1 VGYLFKPR
9 KKRADGTYWESRT
22 WWCGYRIPGK
32 TVYRNTNLEIKS
44 KAKRQLS
51 VWEGNRKLG
60 NPQTDRT
67 TIDELCVDYL
77 TDYRVN
83 HRRTV
88 DQAGTYVERIKEQFS
103 GRRAA
108 TMTAADVK
116 DWCLE
121 LEQNGL
127 GTATINRHLSA
138 LIRMFNL
145 GAESGKVAQV
155 PVIKKRRE
163 ANVRKGFMG
172 DVEHLAIL
180 AQVPFWCQVVC
191 ETAFTY
197 GWRRGEIQ
205 GLQRNQLDFP
215 ARTIRLDPGETKN
228 EEGRVVALTESLYE
242 KYLALEMETR
252 ALEATTGLKISAV
265 FHRRNGK
272 PIKDFRSLWNEACKR
287 AGVAGRLFHD
297 YRRTAVRNMERA
309 RVPRSTAMKISGH
322 KTESIYK
329 RYAIVDQEMMAEAT
343 ARIEASRVGSVL
355 AAPENRKEE

>member
-1 VGYLFKPR
+1 MPKEERNG
-9 KKRADGTYWESRT
+9 
-22 WWCGYRIPGK
+22 IPM
-32 TVYRNTNLEIKS
+32 
-44 KAKRQLS
+44 
-51 VWEGNRKLG
+51 
-60 NPQTDRT
+60 
-67 TIDELCVDYL
+67 
-77 TDYRVN
+77 N
-83 HRRTV
+83 HRRTL
-88 DQAGTYVERIKEQFS
+88 DQAETYVERIKQAFG

-108 TMTAADVK
+108 SITASEVTELVVK
-116 DWCLE
+116 MQGE
-121 LEQNGL
+121 GFAA
-127 GTATINRHLSA
+127 ATINRHLSA
-138 LIRMFNL
+138 LIRMYNL
-145 GAESGKVAQV
+145 GAEAGKVIRK
-155 PVIKKRRE
+155 PVVKKRRE

-205 GLQRNQLDFP
+205 GLQRNQLDFS

-228 EEGRVVALTESLYE
+228 EEGRAVALTESLYE

-252 ALEATTGLKISAV
+252 ALEAKTGIKISAV

-287 AGVAGRLFHD
+287 AGVPGRIFHD

-329 RYAIVDQEMMAEAT
+329 RYAIVDQDMMDDAT
-343 ARIEASRVGSVL
+343 DHIEAYRHGGAVKT
-355 AAPENRKEE
+355 EHEEAGQDLGKIGTKQMAG